1 MIVGGDLSITMR
13 NDMKILGLN
22 DDTIA
27 GKVVSIKADGVT
39 FEKNGVRV
47 VLTLTDVETMVFSN

>member
-1 MIVGGDLSITMR
+1 
-13 NDMKILGLN
+13 MKILGLN

-39 FEKNGVRV
+39 FDKNGAKV
-47 VLTLTDVETMVFSN
+47 VLTLAEVESMVFSN

>member
-1 MIVGGDLSITMR
+1 
-13 NDMKILGLN
+13 MKILGLN

-47 VLTLTDVETMVFSN
+47 VLTLTDVETMFFSN